1 VHEKCGTSG
10 SIIVWCIYIYA
21 ECPIRTFHRSRY
33 LKDGGDRAHRNFAKV
48 SKIMIHIPDI
58 YSTVIWRRNRILVMV
73 PGFSDIYR
81 WKNLKDNRQRVLFR
95 TLTIIIYLCFRK
107 YYRLVHHSL
116 YVLAVLTLTYAPLS
130 LHRLGPIIATAF
142 VLIML
147 HQVVAPAL
155 EGNVSREN

>member
-1 VHEKCGTSG
+1 
-10 SIIVWCIYIYA
+10 
-21 ECPIRTFHRSRY
+21 
-33 LKDGGDRAHRNFAKV
+33 
-48 SKIMIHIPDI
+48 
-58 YSTVIWRRNRILVMV
+58 MV